1 MGSAQSNNSTAKT
14 SSAFSNTVKNDS
26 SVLLSGK
33 AADSAAPSATNGTYV
48 AVVIDGEDETNAI
61 VQAGGALKPRGNIY
75 NAAVTGENKLLPE
88 YFIGRDCLQREQER
102 LANAVA
108 MERCARRAGSPCDGK
123 VTVAVKKN
131 VDGTSTTVVE
141 TETLRQAKNQFEGE
155 SQRLLH
161 NWNQKRATVNNKQ
174 RNGALVNASQT
185 QGRDSVAK
193 QPLTSHSQPKFYDE

>member
-1 MGSAQSNNSTAKT
+1 MGAAQSNNSTAKT
-14 SSAFSNTVKNDS
+14 SALANTVKNNS

-33 AADSAAPSATNGTYV
+33 AVNGAAPSATNNGTYV
-48 AVVIDGEDETNAI
+48 AVVIDEDDETNAV
-61 VQAGGALKPRGNIY
+61 VQTGGALTPRGNIY

-108 MERCARRAGSPCDGK
+108 MERCARRAGGPCDGK

-141 TETLRQAKNQFEGE
+141 TETLRQAKN
-155 SQRLLH
+155 
-161 NWNQKRATVNNKQ
+161 
-174 RNGALVNASQT
+174 
-185 QGRDSVAK
+185 
-193 QPLTSHSQPKFYDE
+193 